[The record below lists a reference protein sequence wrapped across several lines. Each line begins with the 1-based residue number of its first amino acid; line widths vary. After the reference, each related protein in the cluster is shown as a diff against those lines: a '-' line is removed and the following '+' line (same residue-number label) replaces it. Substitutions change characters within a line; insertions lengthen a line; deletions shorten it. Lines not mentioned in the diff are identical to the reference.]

1 MACVFRHEKGL
12 KQIQIKQ
19 NNGEVS
25 VVERNEQDKYK
36 MTNSY
41 HLSPR
46 ELTEVHKKY
55 GRPGELAPGRPA
67 TRKRNRL
74 DETLSA
80 LDRKDPRA
88 ITPFNGESEF
98 EPDLKS

>member
-1 MACVFRHEKGL
+1 M
-12 KQIQIKQ
+12 
-19 NNGEVS
+19 
-25 VVERNEQDKYK
+25 ERNEQGKYR
-36 MTNSY
+36 MTSSY
-41 HLSPR
+41 QLSPR
-46 ELTEVHKKY
+46 ELSEIHKKY

-88 ITPFNGESEF
+88 ITPFNEENVF
-98 EPDLKS
+98 EPDLG